1 MPIFIACLFCDSVG
15 AYYPDFTV
23 CYSFPQLMQQVIRP
37 HVRQMF
43 VATQLVIFCDAYFKC
58 GKDGLQRS
66 IKHPTFKRQVYS
78 GLFTL
83 KEPASFI
90 FRH

>member
-1 MPIFIACLFCDSVG
+1 MG
-15 AYYPDFTV
+15 AYIHRVLALCGYLSQFYGM
-23 CYSFPQLMQQVIRP
+23 YSFPQLMQQVIRP

-83 KEPASFI
+83 REAASFI
-90 FRH
+90 FRY